1 MGVENPEKLSDKK
14 FDQLLAEYAFI
25 RNYDRKFYLSIAK
38 QALAEVLIGNKED
51 E

>member
-1 MGVENPEKLSDKK
+1 MGVTNPENLNDDEFEKLYNE
-14 FDQLLAEYAFI
+14 FLFI

-38 QALAEVLIGNKED
+38 QALAEIFIGTNEN